1 MNKIKTEDLKYQ
13 RLSQE
18 EQKKRGILGR
28 LVGVCADFINPTRNG
43 RKYSESLWENV
54 FNSDIMKEKIANKVC
69 FGELG
74 HPADR
79 EEVDMDKVA
88 ICLAE
93 QPTKNDKG
101 QLMAVFDILNTPN
114 GKILKTL
121 CDYGSNIGISSRG
134 SGDLYTDD
142 NGDEAVDP
150 DTYNCECFDV
160 VLIPAVKEA
169 RLKYVTE
176 SLDTKKYGKTLK
188 QKLTEDLGNAS
199 EEDKKVMKESLSDLG
214 INLLEEVDDTLKDR
228 LIDDPEVGRY
238 IVLAR
243 DKKTNKLLD
252 SFGVFGLED
261 LAKEKLE
268 EVKSENPLENAV
280 YSYEKVDPDGTY
292 NNDPIYEEL
301 NEKAPKTI
309 SNKGLLDKLI
319 SSLKDKYGEEGWQ
332 DQLFKL
338 LTKVGGDAITAM
350 ADEEHLR
357 ENESVEEDCS
367 DIEDSENKE
376 EAVNDGE
383 DLMKEL
389 QETLVKTSN
398 LEKDNLSLQ
407 EKLSVC
413 SAKEIKLEEQL
424 KRYKEALVKVSDQA
438 KETKSL
444 KEKLTQKEKLIESR
458 NQKIEK
464 LIQSARDNSLNLRQS
479 NSTIDSM
486 EEEIS
491 KLKES
496 LNDSN
501 TKLEESNQKLEESNK
516 QLNESKIRLGKYQ
529 RALKEAKENYIQ
541 VKAEAYGL
549 KKEEI
554 VSKLNESF
562 TLQNVDSICEE
573 LVEYK
578 KAINKLPFRI
588 TENTHINV
596 KPSDNEYIKGNRK
609 GFIDDDS
616 ISDSLLR
623 MADLK

>member
-458 NQKIEK
+458 NQKIGK

-501 TKLEESNQKLEESNK
+501 KKLEESNQELEESNR

>member
-13 RLSQE
+13 RLSQD
-18 EQKKRGILGR
+18 EQKRRGILGR

-43 RKYSESLWENV
+43 RKYSENLWENV

-74 HPADR
+74 HPTDR

-188 QKLTEDLGNAS
+188 QKLTEDLDNAS
-199 EEDKKVMKESLSDLG
+199 EEDKKVMEESLSDLG
-214 INLLEEVDDTLKDR
+214 INLSEEVDDTLKDR
-228 LIDDPEVGRY
+228 LTDDPRIERY

-252 SFGVFGLED
+252 SFGVFGLES

-268 EVKSENPLENAV
+268 EIKSDNPLENAV

-332 DQLFKL
+332 DQLLKL

-444 KEKLTQKEKLIESR
+444 KEQLTQKEKLIESR

-464 LIQSARDNSLNLRQS
+464 LIQSGRDNSLSLRQS

-501 TKLEESNQKLEESNK
+501 KKLEEANQKVEESNK

-529 RALKEAKENYIQ
+529 KALKEVKENYIQ
-541 VKAEAYGL
+541 AKAEAYGL

>member
-1 MNKIKTEDLKYQ
+1 
-13 RLSQE
+13 
-18 EQKKRGILGR
+18 
-28 LVGVCADFINPTRNG
+28 
-43 RKYSESLWENV
+43 
-54 FNSDIMKEKIANKVC
+54 MKEKIANKVC

-228 LIDDPEVGRY
+228 LTDDPEVERY

-252 SFGVFGLED
+252 SFGVFSLED

-501 TKLEESNQKLEESNK
+501 KKLEESNQELEESNR

>member
-541 VKAEAYGL
+541 AKAEAYGL

>member
-79 EEVDMDKVA
+79 EEVDMDRVA